1 MSINACA
8 KIVHDADPDR
18 FLAIMAAPVP
28 ARRVLFP
35 LYAFNVEISRAPWV
49 TKEPMIAEMRVQW
62 WRDALAEVAEGRG
75 RRHEVVD
82 ALAEVLD
89 AEGAR
94 LLDGCC
100 EMRRW
105 DIYTDPFEDEAHFD
119 SYIGETS
126 GTLMWVAARA
136 LGSVTE
142 DAVRARGYAAGV
154 ANWLMAVPELES
166 RNRVPLLD
174 GRPEGVQ
181 ALARKALGALDNG
194 DKADKAARPALLP
207 AFQSGDILRQA
218 LDNPLRVVDGNLGL
232 SPIRKRLLLMKQS
245 AFG

>member
-18 FLAIMAAPVP
+18 FLAIMAAPVS

-49 TKEPMIAEMRVQW
+49 TKETMIAEMRVQW

-82 ALAEVLD
+82 ALGEVLD

-105 DIYTDPFEDEAHFD
+105 DIYTDPFEDEEHFD
-119 SYIGETS
+119 SYIEETS
-126 GTLMWVAARA
+126 ATLLWVAARA
-136 LGSVTE
+136 LGSTE
-142 DAVRARGYAAGV
+142 EAAVRKRGYAAGV
-154 ANWLMAVPELES
+154 ANWLVAVPELAA
-166 RNRVPLLD
+166 RNRIPLLD
-174 GRPEGVQ
+174 GRPEGLQ
-181 ALARKALGALDNG
+181 GLARKALTALAEG
-194 DKADKAARPALLP
+194 KIDKAARPASLIG
-207 AFQSGDILRQA
+207 FQTRDILQQA
-218 LDNPLRVVDGNLGL
+218 LDNPLRVGDGALGL